1 MGTMPPRG
9 SITVTCWCSL
19 STESSNCMDLAMFG
33 AHCSRSVT
41 IPEGIP
47 RDLVPPPMKHKT
59 HHSCSIGGDMVHA
72 VVLAGGASRRLGRP
86 KALVPLL
93 GGTVL
98 SVAVERLRAFG
109 LETVVVAHPSLAADA
124 QGLPCRTVINPRPD
138 DGRTGSLHLGLS
150 ELGPEVTEVLVCPV
164 DRPGWDAS
172 VLRSVLNTPGGQ
184 WSRPMRDGQGTLCWS
199 EVRLWSASRPLL
211 EMPHCV
217 TLCSPVSSSMSM
229 RRSFT

>member
-1 MGTMPPRG
+1 
-9 SITVTCWCSL
+9 
-19 STESSNCMDLAMFG
+19 MFG
-33 AHCSRSVT
+33 AHCSRCVT

-59 HHSCSIGGDMVHA
+59 HHSRSIGGGMVHA
-72 VVLAGGASRRLGRP
+72 VVLAGGASRRLGQP

-98 SVAVERLRAFG
+98 SVAVERLTAFG

-138 DGRTGSLHLGLS
+138 DGRTGSLHLGLL

-172 VLRSVLNTPGGQ
+172 VLRCVLNTPGESVVPSYEG
-184 WSRPMRDGQGTLCWS
+184 RAGH
-199 EVRLWSASRPLL
+199 PLL
-211 EMPHCV
+211 VRGEALVRIKALAGDAPLRDALQSRILVDVNAPFLHLNLDRPDDLASISALE
-217 TLCSPVSSSMSM
+217 TWLAGGENP
-229 RRSFT
+229 